1 MDVLHSHTISSAR
14 APVHKQSCGLLPHT
28 HTHPRGTLNTNART
42 GTRGCPAVNLSSDEP
57 SGQRDDPTQCV
68 LCVCVYRVCDLSLSL
83 SCSTGGHLLHHLS
96 TCTSPFLFSPF
107 SAAEISCLPTAPAS
121 ASTFAL
127 AQSARTDAGSTSSA
141 TAPHTT
147 ASSTTT
153 HTGFLRRRAAPHN
166 RTNDCSP

>member
-14 APVHKQSCGLLPHT
+14 ALPCTNNPVGSCHT
-28 HTHPRGTLNTNART
+28 HTHPRDTLNTNART

-83 SCSTGGHLLHHLS
+83 LLHRWPPSPPPLHLHLTLS
-96 TCTSPFLFSPF
+96 LLSFFRRRDFLFAYRAGFRFLS
-107 SAAEISCLPTAPAS
+107 
-121 ASTFAL
+121 L

-147 ASSTTT
+147 ASTTTT